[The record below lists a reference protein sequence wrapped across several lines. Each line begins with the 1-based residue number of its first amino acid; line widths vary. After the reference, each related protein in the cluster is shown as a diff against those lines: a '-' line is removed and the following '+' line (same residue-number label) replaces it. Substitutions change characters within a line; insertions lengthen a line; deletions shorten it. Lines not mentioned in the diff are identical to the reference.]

1 MTTQWGAWMRF
12 DFTAVIDRGI
22 IPAGTPVKISKRV
35 SWLPASLSFAFTDPE
50 RNTVVTEWPRPGIV
64 LPDRHGCVSD
74 PRVHSDSRGRL
85 VRSDGAEH
93 SVRLQRR

>member
-12 DFTAVIDRGI
+12 DFATVIDRGI

-50 RNTVVTEWPRPGIV
+50 RDTVVTEWPRPG
-64 LPDRHGCVSD
+64 LRFDK
-74 PRVHSDSRGRL
+74 RVQAVTFERGSTADHSASIAARRL
-85 VRSDGAEH
+85 
-93 SVRLQRR
+93 

>member
-12 DFTAVIDRGI
+12 DFATVIDRGS

-50 RNTVVTEWPRPGIV
+50 RNTVVTEWPSPGLRFDKGV
-64 LPDRHGCVSD
+64 QAVAFEQSSTAD
-74 PRVHSDSRGRL
+74 HSASIAARRL
-85 VRSDGAEH
+85 
-93 SVRLQRR
+93 